1 MEPVTILIF
10 FTAVKNTLDKLLSA
24 GYPLITYLE
33 FWLLDQF
40 TSFAVVTKDWT
51 FPLCPRKVTEQNT
64 EALALSINLM

>member
-24 GYPLITYLE
+24 GYPRITYLE

-51 FPLCPRKVTEQNT
+51 FPLCPRKATEQNT